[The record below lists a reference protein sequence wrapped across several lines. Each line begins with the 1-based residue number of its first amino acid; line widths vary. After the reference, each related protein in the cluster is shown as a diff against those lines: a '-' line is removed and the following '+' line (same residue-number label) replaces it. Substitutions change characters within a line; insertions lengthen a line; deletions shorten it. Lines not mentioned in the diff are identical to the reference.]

1 MPLFWLCLAI
11 IIGIFTASFFLLPFY
26 IWASAALICLVL
38 GLFEYF
44 HFRNRNH
51 PLLSHPIFRIPFAL
65 ILCAFFIGGMRFQS
79 ALPVFSPD
87 KLLWYISDQPVLI
100 TGVVKSDPYRANN
113 LTSAVIK
120 SESIEIS
127 GEEVKVKG
135 DMSVLLP
142 AGFNI
147 RYGDRLTLMG
157 SLKQTFNTDSLP
169 ITSRSAQQKMFTG
182 MAFPYIQTISYGN
195 GSKMMDFLYRLR
207 ERAHET
213 IYNLMPFPESSVL
226 SGILLGIESS
236 IPDYLWDAYRTS
248 GTVHIIAISGFNIT
262 VIAQFI
268 SHSFRRLFGLKGSLA
283 ATVCAILFY
292 TLLVGADLPV
302 VRAAIM
308 AIIAYPA
315 YQIGRR
321 IIGIHN
327 LTLAGA
333 VMLLINPFLLWNIS
347 FQLSF
352 LATLALLTLVDPI
365 DNLIRRI
372 LEKKIPAHS
381 MDKFMPVVTLF
392 TTTFSASLVVFPV
405 LFRLNAELSLI
416 SLFANFLIAPLQPLI
431 MAAGGLAVLFGLV
444 IPPIGRLLG
453 MFAWPFVAFCDQVA
467 IRLSMSDAA
476 VISLPEYVF
485 WIGLLLTIGVLI
497 YFSYH
502 QIFSFSTP
510 KIIEQEP

>member
-1 MPLFWLCLAI
+1 
-11 IIGIFTASFFLLPFY
+11 
-26 IWASAALICLVL
+26 
-38 GLFEYF
+38 
-44 HFRNRNH
+44 
-51 PLLSHPIFRIPFAL
+51 
-65 ILCAFFIGGMRFQS
+65 
-79 ALPVFSPD
+79 
-87 KLLWYISDQPVLI
+87 
-100 TGVVKSDPYRANN
+100 
-113 LTSAVIK
+113 
-120 SESIEIS
+120 
-127 GEEVKVKG
+127 
-135 DMSVLLP
+135 
-142 AGFNI
+142 
-147 RYGDRLTLMG
+147 
-157 SLKQTFNTDSLP
+157 
-169 ITSRSAQQKMFTG
+169 
-182 MAFPYIQTISYGN
+182 
-195 GSKMMDFLYRLR
+195 
-207 ERAHET
+207 
-213 IYNLMPFPESSVL
+213 
-226 SGILLGIESS
+226 
-236 IPDYLWDAYRTS
+236 
-248 GTVHIIAISGFNIT
+248 
-262 VIAQFI
+262 
-268 SHSFRRLFGLKGSLA
+268 
-283 ATVCAILFY
+283 
-292 TLLVGADLPV
+292 
-302 VRAAIM
+302 M

-381 MDKFMPVVTLF
+381 IDKLMPVVTLF

-497 YFSYH
+497 YSSYH

-510 KIIEQEP
+510 KIIEHDHNRSQLL